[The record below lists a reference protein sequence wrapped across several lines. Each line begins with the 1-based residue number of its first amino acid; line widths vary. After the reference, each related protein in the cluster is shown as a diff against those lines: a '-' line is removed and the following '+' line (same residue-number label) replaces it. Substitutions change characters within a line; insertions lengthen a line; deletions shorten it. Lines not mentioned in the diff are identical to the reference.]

1 MSETPTLAKGARYE
15 TTQHLQTAVG
25 TFFNETGRSFTSG
38 RKGGSKQKYYVCSGK
53 GGGCPVE
60 VKAYK
65 GKGGWNITGL
75 VDVHTNCSGGMA
87 KGKSTALQGMAADA
101 MRDNPQL
108 TGVALKRKLER
119 TGLKVTDR
127 TATRLKNN
135 AKKAHHAAVA
145 GSYQQLPSLCAE
157 LEKNSPG
164 TVAEVEVSRSI

>member
-1 MSETPTLAKGARYE
+1 MHIHPQIRRTNHSNERDHSVPPNGRR
-15 TTQHLQTAVG
+15 HLFQG
-25 TFFNETGRSFTSG
+25 NRPLLHL
-38 RKGGSKQKYYVCSGK
+38 RQGGSKQKYYLCSGK

-65 GKGGWNITGL
+65 GRGGWNITGL
-75 VDVHTNCSGGMA
+75 VDGYTNCSGGMA
-87 KGKSTALQGMAADA
+87 KGKGTALHGMAADA

-108 TGVALKRKLER
+108 TGVAFKRKLER

-127 TATRLKNN
+127 TATRLEKN

-145 GSYQQLPSLCAE
+145 GSYQQLLSLCAQ

-164 TVAEVEVSRSI
+164 TVP